1 MKLLGVFLYI
11 KFLSIKPVIV
21 LIIVQ
26 NMLRNN
32 RQLIQGGFMYKNNDE
47 VIAWEA
53 KRLLDDGIYTDTE
66 QAYLEAEKIVINI
79 REQAKQRQIK
89 QQFKLK
95 IKSIKKKI
103 GNGNGNGNGNG
114 YVDVPYANKKK
125 HWGDK
130 S

>member
-1 MKLLGVFLYI
+1 
-11 KFLSIKPVIV
+11 
-21 LIIVQ
+21 
-26 NMLRNN
+26 
-32 RQLIQGGFMYKNNDE
+32 MYKNNDE
-47 VIAWEA
+47 AIDWEA

-103 GNGNGNGNGNG
+103 GNGYD

-125 HWGDK
+125 YWGDK